1 MRNTLEDNYIK
12 NIENA
17 IRGIRLNTKTPQDV
31 GATVSSNMEK
41 LKSLNEGM
49 AEELMKK
56 YKNVTED
63 YNKRKK

>member
-1 MRNTLEDNYIK
+1 MSRTLEENYIR

-41 LKSLNEGM
+41 LKKVNDGM
-49 AEELMKK
+49 ADELMKK
-56 YKNVTED
+56 YNNVVED
-63 YNKRKK
+63 YKKRKK